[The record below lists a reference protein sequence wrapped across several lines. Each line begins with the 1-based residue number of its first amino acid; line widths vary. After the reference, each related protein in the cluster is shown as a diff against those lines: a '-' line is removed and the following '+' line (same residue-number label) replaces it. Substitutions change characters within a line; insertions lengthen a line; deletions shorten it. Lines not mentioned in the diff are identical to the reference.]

1 MAYSALQF
9 NTNALYQ
16 AVNQTTH
23 NFSVGQVLRFDG
35 VDFVLADNTSEAN
48 AAVTG
53 IVSRLENANQFYL
66 TQEGFVAGLTTAPT
80 EGGGYIPGTLY
91 YLSATSGEMTSI
103 KPSAVGTV
111 EFPCFV
117 AYTAT
122 SGFFFGSGGTLI
134 ESGSLFDWTT
144 VTVNTSM
151 AVNQGYNI
159 NGVGSI
165 NMLLPAVSAEGDIIE
180 IATLGVNGCVITQNA
195 GQSVNIV
202 DETSTIGVGGTVTLQ
217 TTNGV
222 LSGSITLVCL
232 VADTVWK
239 CIDGTGVWDPA

>member
-1 MAYSALQF
+1 MSYSALQL

-16 AVNQTTH
+16 AVNQTAH
-23 NFSVGQVLRFDG
+23 GFSAGDVLRFNG
-35 VDFVLADNTSEAN
+35 TDFVLASNTSEAN
-48 AAVTG
+48 AAVVG

-80 EGGGYIPGTLY
+80 EGGGYVPGTLY
-91 YLSATSGEMTSI
+91 YLSAVAGEMTAV
-103 KPSAVGTV
+103 KPTLSGSV
-111 EFPCFV
+111 EMPLYI

-122 SGFFFGSGGTLI
+122 SGFFFSGAGDLI
-134 ESGSLFDWTT
+134 KPSLVWS
-144 VTVNTSM
+144 VVAANTGM
-151 AVNQGYNI
+151 VINNGYII
-159 NGVGSI
+159 NGAGSI
-165 NMLLPAVSAEGDIIE
+165 DMLLPAVSAVGDIIK

-239 CIDGTGVWDPA
+239 CIDGTGVWNPA